1 MNNEVKVTQTLADPS
16 PFGLFGLAVITFVA
30 STQKLGLTSGFAG
43 LIPWAI
49 FLGCITQFVAA
60 IIDFKKDNVFGATV
74 FGSFG
79 LFWIAVGFIWLTTLG
94 VFGEEMKNT
103 IDFKQFGV
111 VCIAYLFL
119 VGPLTFGAA
128 EAHKVLFFI
137 FVAVDVL
144 LVAMALNYLGI
155 AQKETQIVSGISE
168 LIAGLL
174 GFYGAAAGVLNKN
187 LGRVV
192 LPVGKPLGIFKK
204 TS

>member
-1 MNNEVKVTQTLADPS
+1 MNNEVKVTHTLADPA

-30 STQKLGLTSGFAG
+30 STQKLGITTGVSG

-49 FLGCITQFVAA
+49 FLGCIPQFVAA
-60 IIDFKKDNVFGATV
+60 IIDFKKENVFGATV

-79 LFWIAVGFIWLTTLG
+79 LFWFAVASVWLISVG
-94 VFGEEMKNT
+94 VFGEDMKNSL
-103 IDFKQFGV
+103 DMKQFGV
-111 VCIAYLFL
+111 VCLGYLFL

-128 EAHKVLFFI
+128 EAHKVLFLI

-144 LVAMALNYLGI
+144 LVAMALNYFGI
-155 AQKETQIVSGISE
+155 AVKETQIVAGISE
-168 LIAGLL
+168 LAAALL
-174 GFYGAAAGVLNKN
+174 GFYGCAAGVLNKN

-204 TS
+204 

>member
-1 MNNEVKVTQTLADPS
+1 MNNEVKVTQTLADPA

-30 STQKLGLTSGFAG
+30 STQKLGLTSGFSG

-60 IIDFKKDNVFGATV
+60 IIDFKKENVFGATV
-74 FGSFG
+74 FGAFG
-79 LFWIAVGFIWLTTLG
+79 LFWMAVAFIWLTTLG
-94 VFGEEMKNT
+94 VFGEEMKST
-103 IDFKQFGV
+103 IDFRQFGV
-111 VCIAYLFL
+111 VCIGYLFL

-128 EAHKVLFFI
+128 EAHKVLFLI

-144 LVAMALNYLGI
+144 LIAMALNYLGI
-155 AQKETQIVSGISE
+155 AVKETQIIAGISE
-168 LIAGLL
+168 LVAGLL

-204 TS
+204 

>member
-1 MNNEVKVTQTLADPS
+1 MNNEVKVTHTLADPA

-30 STQKLGLTSGFAG
+30 STQKLGITTGVSG

-49 FLGCITQFVAA
+49 FLGCIPQFVAA
-60 IIDFKKDNVFGATV
+60 IIDFKKENVFGATV

-79 LFWIAVGFIWLTTLG
+79 LFWFAVASVWLISVG
-94 VFGEEMKNT
+94 VFGKDMKNSL
-103 IDFKQFGV
+103 DMKQFGV
-111 VCIAYLFL
+111 VCLGYLFL

-128 EAHKVLFFI
+128 EAHKVLFLI

-144 LVAMALNYLGI
+144 LVAMALNYFGI
-155 AQKETQIVSGISE
+155 AVKETQIVAGISE
-168 LIAGLL
+168 LAAALL
-174 GFYGAAAGVLNKN
+174 GFYGCAAGVLNKN

-204 TS
+204 

>member
-1 MNNEVKVTQTLADPS
+1 MNNEVKVTQTLADPA

-30 STQKLGLTSGFAG
+30 STQKLGLTSGFSG

-60 IIDFKKDNVFGATV
+60 IIDFKKENVFGATV

-79 LFWIAVGFIWLTTLG
+79 LFWIAVAFIWLTTLG

-103 IDFKQFGV
+103 IDMKQFGI

-155 AQKETQIVSGISE
+155 AVKETQIVAGISE

-204 TS
+204 

>member
-1 MNNEVKVTQTLADPS
+1 MFCKLWFAKV
-16 PFGLFGLAVITFVA
+16 G
-30 STQKLGLTSGFAG
+30 
-43 LIPWAI
+43 
-49 FLGCITQFVAA
+49 
-60 IIDFKKDNVFGATV
+60 
-74 FGSFG
+74 
-79 LFWIAVGFIWLTTLG
+79 
-94 VFGEEMKNT
+94 
-103 IDFKQFGV
+103 
-111 VCIAYLFL
+111 YLFL

-155 AQKETQIVSGISE
+155 AVKETQIIAGISE
-168 LIAGLL
+168 LAAALL

-204 TS
+204 

>member
-1 MNNEVKVTQTLADPS
+1 
-16 PFGLFGLAVITFVA
+16 
-30 STQKLGLTSGFAG
+30 
-43 LIPWAI
+43 
-49 FLGCITQFVAA
+49 
-60 IIDFKKDNVFGATV
+60 FKKDNVFGATV

-79 LFWIAVGFIWLTTLG
+79 LFWFAVAVVWLISVG
-94 VFGEEMKNT
+94 VFGEEMKST
-103 IDFKQFGV
+103 IDMRQFGV
-111 VCIAYLFL
+111 VCIGYLFL

-155 AQKETQIVSGISE
+155 AVKETQIIAGISE
-168 LIAGLL
+168 LAAALL

-204 TS
+204 

>member
-1 MNNEVKVTQTLADPS
+1 MNNEVKVTHTLADPA

-30 STQKLGLTSGFAG
+30 STQKLGITTGVSG

-49 FLGCITQFVAA
+49 FLGCIPQFVAA
-60 IIDFKKDNVFGATV
+60 IVDFKKDNVFGATV

-79 LFWIAVGFIWLTTLG
+79 LFWFAVAVVWLISVG
-94 VFGEEMKNT
+94 VFGEEMKST
-103 IDFKQFGV
+103 IDMRQFGV
-111 VCIAYLFL
+111 VCIGYLFL

-155 AQKETQIVSGISE
+155 AVKETQIIAGISE
-168 LIAGLL
+168 LAAALL

-204 TS
+204 

>member
-1 MNNEVKVTQTLADPS
+1 MNNEVKVTQTLADPA

-30 STQKLGLTSGFAG
+30 STQKLGLTSGFSG

-60 IIDFKKDNVFGATV
+60 IIDFKKENVFGATV

-79 LFWIAVGFIWLTTLG
+79 LFWIAVAFIWLTTLG

-103 IDFKQFGV
+103 IDMRQFGV

-155 AQKETQIVSGISE
+155 AVKETQIIAGISE
-168 LIAGLL
+168 LAAGLL

-204 TS
+204 

>member
-1 MNNEVKVTQTLADPS
+1 MNNEVKVTQTLADPA

-30 STQKLGLTSGFAG
+30 STQKLGLTSGFPG

-79 LFWIAVGFIWLTTLG
+79 LFWIAVAFIWLTTLG
-94 VFGEEMKNT
+94 VFGEAMKNS
-103 IDFKQFGV
+103 IDMKQFGV

-155 AQKETQIVSGISE
+155 AVKETQIVAGISE
-168 LIAGLL
+168 LVAGLL

-204 TS
+204 QA

>member
-1 MNNEVKVTQTLADPS
+1 MNNEVKVTQTLADPA

-30 STQKLGLTSGFAG
+30 STQKLGLTSGFSG

-60 IIDFKKDNVFGATV
+60 IIDFKKENVFGATV

-79 LFWIAVGFIWLTTLG
+79 LFWIAVAFIWLTTLG

-103 IDFKQFGV
+103 IDMRQFGV

-155 AQKETQIVSGISE
+155 AVKETQIVAGISE

-204 TS
+204 

>member
-1 MNNEVKVTQTLADPS
+1 MNNEVKVTQTLADPA

-30 STQKLGLTSGFAG
+30 STQKLGLTSGFSG

-60 IIDFKKDNVFGATV
+60 IIDFKKENVFGATV
-74 FGSFG
+74 FGAFG
-79 LFWIAVGFIWLTTLG
+79 LFWMAVAFIWLTTLG
-94 VFGEEMKNT
+94 VFGEEMKST
-103 IDFKQFGV
+103 IDFRQFGV
-111 VCIAYLFL
+111 VCIGYLFL

-128 EAHKVLFFI
+128 EAHKVLFLI

-144 LVAMALNYLGI
+144 LIAMALNYLGI
-155 AQKETQIVSGISE
+155 AVKETQIIAGISE
-168 LIAGLL
+168 LAAGLL

-204 TS
+204 

>member
-1 MNNEVKVTQTLADPS
+1 MNNEVKVTQTLADPA

-30 STQKLGLTSGFAG
+30 STQKLGLTSGFSG

-60 IIDFKKDNVFGATV
+60 IVDFKKENVFGATV

-79 LFWIAVGFIWLTTLG
+79 LFWIAVAFIWLTTLG
-94 VFGEEMKNT
+94 VFGEEMKST
-103 IDFKQFGV
+103 IDMRQFGV
-111 VCIAYLFL
+111 VCIGYLFL

-155 AQKETQIVSGISE
+155 AVKETQIIAGISE
-168 LIAGLL
+168 LAAALL

-204 TS
+204 

>member
-1 MNNEVKVTQTLADPS
+1 MNNEVKVTHTLADPA

-30 STQKLGLTSGFAG
+30 STQKLGITTGVSG

-49 FLGCITQFVAA
+49 FLGCIPQFVAA
-60 IIDFKKDNVFGATV
+60 IIDFKKENVFGATV

-79 LFWIAVGFIWLTTLG
+79 LFWFAVASVWLISVG
-94 VFGEEMKNT
+94 VFGEDMKNSL
-103 IDFKQFGV
+103 DMKQFGV
-111 VCIAYLFL
+111 VCLGYLFL

-128 EAHKVLFFI
+128 EAHKVLFLI

-144 LVAMALNYLGI
+144 LVAMALNYFGI
-155 AQKETQIVSGISE
+155 AVKETQIVAGISE
-168 LIAGLL
+168 LAAALI
-174 GFYGAAAGVLNKN
+174 GFYGCAAGVLNKN

-204 TS
+204 